1 MRCDWEN
8 DRAWGGACHREE
20 LVQGGRPKTVGTFG
34 RKVERQLAQMRLPV
48 GGMVLTVEGDTDE
61 RAGHEDDGI
70 KDMEVQRSVLVNHQ

>member
-1 MRCDWEN
+1 M
-8 DRAWGGACHREE
+8 
-20 LVQGGRPKTVGTFG
+20 GTFG